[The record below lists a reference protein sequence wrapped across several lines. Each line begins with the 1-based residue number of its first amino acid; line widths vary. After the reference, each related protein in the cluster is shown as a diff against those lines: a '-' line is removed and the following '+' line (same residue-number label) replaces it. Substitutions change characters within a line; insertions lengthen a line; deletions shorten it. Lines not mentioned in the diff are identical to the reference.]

1 MTTNIVPWHWLLAVT
16 LVCAVLQFLPVEYVY
31 YDRALLSVRPWV
43 FVSGH
48 FAHLNL
54 MHMML
59 NLFALV
65 LLMVLLGER
74 VKPLEW
80 AALFTLQPLLI
91 SGLLW
96 WSGIDWYCG
105 LSALLHGSY
114 VYLALRQPR
123 AVALILLVVVVVKML
138 LETSGVLQNELLAGE
153 PILHSSHVYGA
164 VVGLVMGCTSRTV
177 FWRLGVRERSG

>member
-1 MTTNIVPWHWLLAVT
+1 
-16 LVCAVLQFLPVEYVY
+16 VLQFLPVEYVY